1 MSKLGVLERK
11 LIYSTNE
18 VKLAMKLLLG
28 RRANAEQVRR
38 SFFSEREDEAD
49 EKFVPVNDQTLEW
62 AYHVMDRMA
71 FEPSWKINFR

>member
-1 MSKLGVLERK
+1 MLERK

-28 RRANAEQVRR
+28 QRANAEQVRR
-38 SFFSEREDEAD
+38 TFFTSHEDD
-49 EKFVPVNDQTLEW
+49 ESAKFVPVNAATLDW

-71 FEPSWKINFR
+71 FEPSWHINFR

>member
-1 MSKLGVLERK
+1 VGNIGVLQRK

-28 RRANAEQVRR
+28 HRANAEQVRR
-38 SFFSEREDEAD
+38 SFFSGHDD
-49 EKFVPVNDQTLEW
+49 DDDQKFVPVNDATLDW

-71 FEPSWKINFR
+71 FEPSWNINFR